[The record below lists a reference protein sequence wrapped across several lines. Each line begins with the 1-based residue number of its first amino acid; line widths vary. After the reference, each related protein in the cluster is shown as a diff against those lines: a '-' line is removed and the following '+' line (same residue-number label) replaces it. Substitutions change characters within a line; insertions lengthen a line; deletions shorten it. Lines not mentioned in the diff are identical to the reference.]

1 MGAGCIHPGQV
12 PIVNREYS
20 PSPEEAAFARRV
32 IEENEKAEAAGRA
45 SFAIDGKMVD
55 VPVVERAR
63 RLLARL
69 AAIEARE
76 ARKVAGAG

>member
-1 MGAGCIHPGQV
+1 VLFRSG
-12 PIVNREYS
+12 
-20 PSPEEAAFARRV
+20 
-32 IEENEKAEAAGRA
+32 AAGRA
-45 SFAIDGKMVD
+45 SFDIDGKMID

-76 ARKVAGAG
+76 AKKRAVSV